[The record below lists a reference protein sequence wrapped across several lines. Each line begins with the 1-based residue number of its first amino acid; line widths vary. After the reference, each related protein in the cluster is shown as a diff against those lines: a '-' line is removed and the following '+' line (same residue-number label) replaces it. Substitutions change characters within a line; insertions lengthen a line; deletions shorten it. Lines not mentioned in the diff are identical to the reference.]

1 MEFLRDISA
10 RHEALKK
17 RIHNFRLPLSPFY
30 QKVATVVYICIPV
43 VAGYFIMQVAIG
55 QSMNNLGMQG
65 EKLGE
70 RNRVQGN
77 NTGTDRATADQKKAL
92 QMLLD
97 RHKAMKNSDGNN

>member
-30 QKVATVVYICIPV
+30 QKVATVVYISIPV

-55 QSMNNLGMQG
+55 QSMNNLGTQG

-70 RNRVQGN
+70 RNRIQGN
-77 NTGTDRATADQKKAL
+77 PGTDRATADQKKAL

-97 RHKAMKNSDGNN
+97 RHKAMKNSDGSN